1 MEVLIILNTVKLIK
15 KLPKIPQM
23 AVYQKLKRMYLTF
36 DIQSTKLSG
45 HKNIFRIRVGNYR
58 IIYEIK
64 DKKAYVFLV
73 GRRKEVYKLL
83 DRFLR

>member
-1 MEVLIILNTVKLIK
+1 MEVLIAPNAAKLIK
-15 KLPKIPQM
+15 KLPKVPQI
-23 AVYQKLKRMYLTF
+23 AIYQRLKRMHSTS

-45 HKNIFRIRVGNYR
+45 YKNIFRIRVGNYR
-58 IIYEIK
+58 VVYEVM

-73 GRRKEVYKLL
+73 GHRKEVYKLL